1 MKSFMRFGRRLFLAG
16 AAIAGTTMG
25 LNLPAAALPEDVV
38 IQKLETVP
46 MYMLIT
52 DEGQPIV
59 ASIEEVA
66 GQEPVGVTGV
76 FVSPSDAESL
86 VLTRRQEAQDLLAEE
101 NAKPDKDAELITI
114 LEQQSALWEEA
125 NILPIG
131 LDRIYQFAQSEDA
144 DNLSFRFF
152 PTLQQLQDA
161 ANVLN
166 NEEVFPGVPLFF
178 LSQQGTDANGEGITT
193 FPTTPVLN
201 PALTEATFATCDQTG
216 QQTPQVEDN
225 CTIQQIP
232 LFFEVE
238 PITQQI
244 STFDNPE
251 SLNINVIAL
260 EVFISKLVDDELP
273 EDEKTFLREMSLIP
287 AAESAELIQNIL
299 NSVENGENPAGQ
311 FGQ

>member
-1 MKSFMRFGRRLFLAG
+1 MKSLMRFGRRLFLAG

-25 LNLPAAALPEDVV
+25 LSLPAAALPENVI

-52 DEGQPIV
+52 DDGQPIF
-59 ASIEEVA
+59 ASIEEVE
-66 GQEPVGVTGV
+66 GQDPVGVTGV

-86 VLTRRQEAQDLLAEE
+86 VLARRQEAQELLAEE
-101 NAKPDKDAELITI
+101 NAKSQKNTELIAA

-152 PTLQQLQDA
+152 PTLQQLQNA
-161 ANVLN
+161 SQVLN
-166 NEEVFPGVPLFF
+166 NDQVFPGVPLFF
-178 LSQQGTDANGEGITT
+178 LSQQGTDANGAAITT

-201 PALTEATFATCDQTG
+201 PALTEETFPTCDQTG
-216 QQTPQVEDN
+216 QQTPQTEDN
-225 CTIQQIP
+225 CTVQQIP

-238 PITQQI
+238 PIVEQI
-244 STFDNPE
+244 NAFEDKE
-251 SLNINVIAL
+251 SLNINVMAL
-260 EVFISKLVDDELP
+260 EVFISKLVDNGLP
-273 EDEKTFLREMSLIP
+273 EDEKTFLQEMSLIP
-287 AAESAELIQNIL
+287 AAESAELIQTIL
-299 NSVENGENPAGQ
+299 QSAENGDDPAGQ
-311 FGQ
+311 LGQ